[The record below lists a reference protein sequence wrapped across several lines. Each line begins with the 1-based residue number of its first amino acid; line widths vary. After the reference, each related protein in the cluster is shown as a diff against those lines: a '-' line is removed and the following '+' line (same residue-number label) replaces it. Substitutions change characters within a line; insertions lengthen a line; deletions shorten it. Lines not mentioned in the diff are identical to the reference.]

1 MADMQKLSKQMVDYA
16 ERFADMTDAAK
27 GRGRRHSG
35 GGTRWLILP
44 VAGAGLYA
52 LFASKRTKGVMEEAK
67 ARASDLPEDL
77 VNRVRQ
83 TSQSSSGRGTS
94 RSRNSSSSSR
104 SRTRRRTSSSRK
116 STSSR

>member
-1 MADMQKLSKQMVDYA
+1 MADMQKLSRQMVEYA
-16 ERFADMTDAAK
+16 ERFADITDAAK
-27 GRGRRHSG
+27 GRGRSHSG

-52 LFASKRTKGVMEEAK
+52 LFTSKRTKGMIEEAK
-67 ARASDLPEDL
+67 SRASDLPEDL

-83 TSQSSSGRGTS
+83 TSQSSGGSTS
-94 RSRNSSSSSR
+94 RRTTQNGAASR
-104 SRTRRRTSSSRK
+104 SQTRRKTSSRK

>member
-1 MADMQKLSKQMVDYA
+1 MADMEKISRQLVDYA

-27 GRGRRHSG
+27 GRGRRNSG

-44 VAGAGLYA
+44 AAGAGLYA
-52 LFASKRTKGVMEEAK
+52 LFTSNRTKGVMEGAK
-67 ARASDLPEDL
+67 ARASELPEDL

-83 TSQSSSGRGTS
+83 TSQSSSGASTS
-94 RSRNSSSSSR
+94 KNGSSSR
-104 SRTRRRTSSSRK
+104 SRTKRRTGSSRK